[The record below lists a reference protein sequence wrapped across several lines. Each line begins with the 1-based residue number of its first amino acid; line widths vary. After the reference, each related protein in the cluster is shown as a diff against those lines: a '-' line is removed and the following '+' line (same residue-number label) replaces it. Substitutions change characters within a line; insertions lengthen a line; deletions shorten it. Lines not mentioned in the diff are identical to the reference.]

1 MLKRPEDITLPDGRT
16 LRQALDDHSKWLID
30 KTTGKRLDLTGADMS
45 RADLTGANMTSATM
59 IRVNLCE
66 TKMIHAD
73 MSYAHMTGADM
84 SYSDIVGAR
93 LYRANLTGANL
104 TGADMSYSDIIG
116 ATMYGV
122 DLTDANMTGAD
133 MSGADLRCYG
143 NMREIR
149 TMQIDT
155 WPIGYTHDTL
165 QIGCQRHPI
174 EKWRK
179 WSTDAGRKWVDQ
191 MHGAALER
199 AERNLALVLQIID
212 ANPATK

>member
-122 DLTDANMTGAD
+122 DLTDANRREKAGPNRRKLAPRGFDRRGHVRRGLAMLWQHARNSHHAD
-133 MSGADLRCYG
+133 
-143 NMREIR
+143 
-149 TMQIDT
+149 
-155 WPIGYTHDTL
+155 
-165 QIGCQRHPI
+165 
-174 EKWRK
+174 
-179 WSTDAGRKWVDQ
+179 
-191 MHGAALER
+191 
-199 AERNLALVLQIID
+199 
-212 ANPATK
+212 